1 MRKLLLVL
9 FSIFLLPLTVNAVD
23 YDIKHLY
30 VDAQVLGNGDMDV
43 SELFVLD
50 GSFNGYERD
59 ILYTS
64 SYESLYDA
72 SGIENVEIY
81 AKYVD
86 DDVDF
91 NMLNATDFDRFIL
104 SSSATNGSKAKY
116 IESSI
121 SGGKSYRMYYYTD
134 NESTAFLIKYTLKDV
149 AILHNDVAEVYWNFI
164 GSDFADNLKDVNIR
178 VKLPKIDNSDNFR
191 IWAHG
196 DMTGY
201 IDFINDSTVSGAI
214 ATVKKLDA
222 YSPVDIR
229 ITFDKSLLNADEIK
243 KIKTDDALASI
254 IEVETAL
261 AEEQN
266 ALRKEIR
273 AKYYFGLS
281 LTFGFCVVLIIV
293 WIFVFVKYD
302 KERKAKFQMQYNREF
317 IDDYNVEIID
327 YLMNKNITPNAM
339 SASIMN
345 LVYKKKISY
354 EEIIGTSKK
363 EYRFKVITREGL
375 TETELKLVDF
385 LFLNVG
391 NNDEF
396 TTVELKKYASSTKTC
411 NKFMASYTSW
421 KNKVISD
428 AKNQN
433 FFEKKG
439 SQIIF
444 GIVAIVLAF
453 ILNKILLAMKVEAFF
468 VIIPLIL
475 SIIFLIY
482 VIAFTK
488 KTEKGI
494 EHYAKWKAFKNFL
507 EDFGTF
513 DIKELPEIV
522 LWERYLVY
530 ATVFGLA
537 DKIEKVMNVKI
548 KEIENLEGN
557 LSNSYVFY
565 NHVNIAPTITSSVN
579 RAISGAQ
586 AAVSRA
592 NATSRSSSGGGFG
605 GGFSSGG
612 GFGGGGGGGR
622 GF

>member
-9 FSIFLLPLTVNAVD
+9 FWVFLLPLTVNAVD
-23 YDIKHLY
+23 YDIEHLY
-30 VDAQVLGNGDMDV
+30 IDAQVLENGDMEV
-43 SELFVLD
+43 SELFVLG

-59 ILYTS
+59 ILYS
-64 SYESLYDA
+64 SNSESIYGA
-72 SGIENVEIY
+72 SSIENIEIY

-86 DDVDF
+86 NEVNF
-91 NMLNATDFDRFIL
+91 NMLNDTDFDKFNL
-104 SSSATNGSKAKY
+104 VSSASNGAKAKY

-121 SGGKSYRMYYYTD
+121 IGGKRYRMYYYT
-134 NESTAFLIKYTLKDV
+134 NNKSTAFLIKYTLKDV

-164 GSDFADNLKDVNIR
+164 GNSFDDELRDVQIR
-178 VKLPKIDNSDNFR
+178 VKLPRVDNSDNFR

-196 DMTGY
+196 DMSGY
-201 IDFINDSTVSGAI
+201 IDFLNESNVSGAE
-214 ATVKKLDA
+214 ATVKKLEA

-229 ITFDKSLLNADEIK
+229 ITFDKSLLNSSDIK
-243 KIKTDDALASI
+243 KIKTDNALDGI
-254 IEVETAL
+254 IEVETAR

-266 ALRKEIR
+266 ALRKEIKI
-273 AKYYFGLS
+273 KYYLGLG
-281 LTFGFCVVLIIV
+281 LTIGFCIILIGF

-302 KERKAKFQMQYNREF
+302 KERKSKFQLQYNREF
-317 IDDYNVEIID
+317 IDDYNVEVID

-345 LVYKKKISY
+345 LIYKKKISY
-354 EEIIGTSKK
+354 EEIADTKKK
-363 EYRFKVITREGL
+363 EYHFKVITREGL
-375 TETELKLVDF
+375 SEAELKLVDF
-385 LFLNVG
+385 LFLSVG

-396 TTVELKKYASSTKTC
+396 TTIELKKYASGAKTC
-411 NKFMASYTSW
+411 NKFMTSYTNW
-421 KNKVISD
+421 KNEVVKN
-428 AKNQN
+428 AKDQS
-433 FFEKKG
+433 FFEKKDK
-439 SQIIF
+439 QIIF
-444 GIVAIVLAF
+444 GIVAIVVAIF
-453 ILNKILLAMKVEAFF
+453 ISKILVALKFESSFGV
-468 VIIPLIL
+468 VPLVL
-475 SIIFLIY
+475 SIVFLIY
-482 VIAFTK
+482 VIVFTK

-494 EHYAKWKAFKNFL
+494 EHYAKWKAFRNFL

-548 KEIENLEGN
+548 KEMENIEGN
-557 LSNSYVFY
+557 LPSGYVFY
-565 NHVNIAPTITSSVN
+565 NHINIAPTITSSVN
-579 RAISGAQ
+579 GAINSAQ
-586 AAVSRA
+586 VAVNRA
-592 NATSRSSSGGGFG
+592 NAASRSSSGGGFG